1 MPRPVTNY
9 HYYKITIDDMSSL
22 ANKQDEPVSRKEQNR
37 RNKAAQ
43 RQREKEAGQATIT
56 ITLSAQEYTDFLT
69 MRDTQSG
76 PIDTF
81 AKRAF
86 LTGCKFCA
94 NSGNVR
100 GGKKKIR
107 SNTKEPATTTD
118 HQTSISDHES
128 DHGNPAHVEDA
139 PETGTCAA

>member
-1 MPRPVTNY
+1 
-9 HYYKITIDDMSSL
+9 MSAL
-22 ANKQDEPVSRKEQNR
+22 DNKQDEPVSRKEQNR

-56 ITLSAQEYTDFLT
+56 ITLSAKEYTAFLA

-86 LTGCKFCA
+86 LTGCKFVA
-94 NSGNVR
+94 NSGNIR

-107 SNTKEPATTTD
+107 SNPEEPATTTD
-118 HQTSISDHES
+118 HQASITDHES
-128 DHGNPAHVEDA
+128 NHGDPAHIENT
-139 PETGTCAA
+139 PETGACAA